1 MELSDLVARIE
12 QVCEWPPGT
21 LSPSTVIEEIPGW
34 SSLAFLG
41 LIAMVD
47 DAYSITLKPKQVLDS
62 STINDLFL
70 VMRRSNESSK

>member
-12 QVCEWPPGT
+12 QVCERPPGT

-34 SSLAFLG
+34 SSLTFLG

-47 DAYSITLKPKQVLDS
+47 DAYSITLKPRQVLDS
-62 STINDLFL
+62 PTINDLFL
-70 VMRRSNESSK
+70 AMSRPNERSK